1 MSPGERWNDKLIS
14 LRKWAVE
21 KMRPHPVK
29 PAAGVPR
36 FERRHSGPLQVPSD
50 WWNRPEAVMPQC
62 NLCHERP
69 LPGSPPLVGGLCGP
83 CRQRLDETPEAA

>member
-1 MSPGERWNDKLIS
+1 MATGNERNNGRLAAWRAWVAGMI
-14 LRKWAVE
+14 R
-21 KMRPHPVK
+21 RHPIA
-29 PAAGVPR
+29 PPVPK
-36 FERRHSGPLQVPSD
+36 FERRHSGPALVPSD
-50 WWNRPEAVMPQC
+50 WFDKPEAILPQC